1 MSRAKVRVR
10 PRVLATPRVAVQG
23 GGMSDPLAAVAAAF
37 DDLRA
42 MSFAKRAKGLERA
55 AQILEARQERFAR
68 RMAREMGKPVTQ
80 GKAEVVKCAT
90 ACRHYAAHG
99 EAMLAPVVEDGATI
113 LHQPLGPVLAI
124 MPWNFPFWQAFRFA
138 APALMAGNTILLKHA
153 SNVPGCARAIAEV
166 IAEAFGRDDLLRA
179 VFIAGKEVEPLIA
192 DARIRAVTFTGS
204 TEAGRKV
211 AAAAG
216 RYLKKSV
223 LELGGSDP
231 YLVLDDADLPS
242 AARICAAA
250 RMVNAGQSCIAAKRF
265 LVAEDV
271 HDEFVGLLAKEL
283 AEFVPGDPRD
293 EACNLGPMA
302 RTDLRDEL
310 HGQVMDSIA
319 AGARLLLGGEVPQ
332 LRDLPYYPA
341 TLLAGVK
348 PGMRV
353 FDEETFGPV
362 AAVTRVSGDAEM
374 IALANRTPF
383 GLGAAVFSAE
393 VDRARRVAEQLD
405 TGTVAINAQVVSDPR
420 FPFGGVKDSGWG
432 RELGKHGIREF
443 VNVKTLRS

>member
-250 RMVNAGQSCIAAKRF
+250 RMVNAGQSCIAATRF

>member
-55 AQILEARQERFAR
+55 AQILEARQEKFAR
-68 RMAREMGKPVTQ
+68 LMAREMGKPVTQ
-80 GKAEVVKCAT
+80 GKAEVVKCAS

-204 TEAGRKV
+204 TEAGRQV

-216 RYLKKSV
+216 RNLKKSV

-271 HDEFVGLLAKEL
+271 HDEFLGLLAKEL
-283 AEFVPGDPRD
+283 AEFVPGDPLD

-310 HGQVMDSIA
+310 HGQVMDSIK
-319 AGARLLLGGEVPQ
+319 AGARLLMGGEVPQ

-432 RELGKHGIREF
+432 RELGAHGIREF